1 MRAYIV
7 AFISS
12 FDSELKQYYILDKSR
27 VDALVKF
34 LAARG
39 IDVPENRYSVEQ
51 IKEMMYDMDCNISAF
66 QL

>member
-1 MRAYIV
+1 MRAYII
-7 AFISS
+7 AFMAY
-12 FDSELKQYYILDKSR
+12 DDNDLKQFYVLGESR
-27 VDALVKF
+27 VNALVKF

>member
-1 MRAYIV
+1 MRAYII
-7 AFISS
+7 AFMAY
-12 FDSELKQYYILDKSR
+12 DDNDLKQFYVLGESK

-39 IDVPENRYSVEQ
+39 IDVPENRYSVEH